1 MVLTYSDD
9 KVLHTTLL
17 RNFKD
22 KAITEEMLSLYYT
35 YTVYIYTRKPL
46 NMRTFL
52 IKASK

>member
-22 KAITEEMLSLYYT
+22 KTITEEMLSLYYT
-35 YTVYIYTRKPL
+35 YTVYTRKSL